1 MQDDQSETVARLSN
15 QLAPLRGLW
24 NGFES
29 DLAAMGVASID
40 DLTGRSADAL
50 MVDYCR
56 RAARPVDPMLRP
68 CFEAVVRFAE
78 TGEAT
83 PWWRIA
89 RHEAARERDR
99 IIASTHC
106 CPVNH
111 RINSIGYNL

>member
-1 MQDDQSETVARLSN
+1 MHQVHSEAVARLSS

-24 NGFES
+24 SGFES
-29 DLAAMGVASID
+29 DVAAMGVSSLA
-40 DLTGRSADAL
+40 DLAGRSADAL

-56 RAARPVDPMLRP
+56 RNVRPVDPMLRP

-89 RHEAARERDR
+89 RHEAAQERDR
-99 IIASTHC
+99 IVAFA
-106 CPVNH
+106 P
-111 RINSIGYNL
+111 

>member
-1 MQDDQSETVARLSN
+1 MNYGIRIGMYHNQSEAVARLSS
-15 QLAPLRGLW
+15 QLAPLKGLW
-24 NGFES
+24 SGFES
-29 DLAAMGVASID
+29 DLAAMGVSSLA

-56 RAARPVDPMLRP
+56 RAVRPIDPMLRP

-89 RHEAARERDR
+89 RHEAAQERDR
-99 IIASTHC
+99 IVAS
-106 CPVNH
+106 V
-111 RINSIGYNL
+111 RK